1 MSFATEVKKEILGN
15 EYNDLCQKAIV
26 SGIMQGSAEIIL
38 KDNVLSLRLTSFMP
52 SIIRFLVPYFKKN
65 YQINVETFFL
75 DRTNI
80 NKRRIYCLN
89 INEKVNEIIT
99 EFHLYPFDAY
109 ELTDPLFKIQD
120 AKKAFVA
127 GCFLSK
133 GSISDPRKSSYH
145 FEILNKKLETAE
157 LIEKFLKE
165 ANITSN
171 IIAKINQ
178 YLLYIKRSETIS
190 EVLAYMGAYS
200 GVLHFEDYRIMR
212 DMNNAVNRAMNCDI
226 ANYKRSLEYCKK
238 QMEAIT
244 YIKENKRDGSLSL
257 RLKDAMRLREIYPD
271 ATLSEL
277 SDYSEKVLGKHLSKS
292 GISHCMKEIMDYYEG
307 IKTN

>member
-15 EYNDLCQKAIV
+15 DYSDVCQKAIV
-26 SGIMQGSAEIIL
+26 AGILQGSAEIIL
-38 KDNVLSLRLTSFMP
+38 KDNELSLRLTSFMP
-52 SIIRFLVPYFKKN
+52 SIIRFLVPFFKKV

-89 INEKVNEIIT
+89 ITEKVEDIIQ
-99 EFHLYPFDAY
+99 EYHLYPFDAY
-109 ELTDPLFKIQD
+109 ELADPIFKTQD

-145 FEILNKKLETAE
+145 FEILNKKQETAE
-157 LIEKFLKE
+157 LIARFLKE
-165 ANITSN
+165 ANISSN
-171 IIAKINQ
+171 IITKINQ

-190 EVLAYMGAYS
+190 DALAYIGAYS

-238 QMEAIT
+238 QMEAIQ
-244 YIKENKRDGSLSL
+244 YIKERHLDDTLSL
-257 RLKDAMRLREIYPD
+257 RLKDAIRLREIYPD
-271 ATLSEL
+271 ATLLEL
-277 SDYSEKVLGKHLSKS
+277 SEYSENVLGKHLSKS
-292 GISHCMKEIMDYYEG
+292 GISHCMKEIMDYYEDL
-307 IKTN
+307 KTN